1 MMYDP
6 FPIQAYLQMRTGRM
20 DLSVEIVGDTNIVS
34 IPKKSVRGV
43 RSDEAGT
50 ADDKDFIHFFRR
62 FLGLFTLNFP

>member
-1 MMYDP
+1 
-6 FPIQAYLQMRTGRM
+6 M
-20 DLSVEIVGDTNIVS
+20 DLSVEIVGDTNIAS
-34 IPKKSVRGV
+34 ISSKSVRGV